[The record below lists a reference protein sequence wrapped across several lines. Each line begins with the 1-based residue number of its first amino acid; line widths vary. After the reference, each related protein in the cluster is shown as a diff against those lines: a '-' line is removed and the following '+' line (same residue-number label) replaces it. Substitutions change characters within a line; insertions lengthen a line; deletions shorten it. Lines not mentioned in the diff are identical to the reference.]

1 MKGGVIMDKDNGKK
15 VLYSNESGKM
25 SCYNHEATQREIEA
39 LERQIP
45 LDTDPKTKHIHE
57 LMLKAMLEGRGGV
70 VTVPKGVL

>member
-1 MKGGVIMDKDNGKK
+1 MDKDMKE
-15 VLYSNESGKM
+15 LYSNEMGKM
-25 SCYNHEATQREIEA
+25 SCFNEKATQRQIEA

-45 LDTDPKTKHIHE
+45 LDTNPKDRHIHE